1 MTDRIVFIVDDDAAV
16 RDSLSLLLETAG
28 YRVICFDSGEAFLAA
43 HPDTRAGCV
52 LLDLRMDGMSGLEVQ
67 NKMTSAGLHLP
78 VVFLTAHGDI
88 PTTVRAIK
96 AGAVDFLTK
105 PVDATVLIERIDA
118 ALALQQEAAAQAAV
132 MAADRT
138 RLGRLTVREQEVLK
152 LAIQGHSNKD
162 IARRLGISH
171 RTVEF
176 HRSHI
181 LEKTGCG
188 SLLELAGLAALMPG
202 TDHAGPGDG

>member
-1 MTDRIVFIVDDDAAV
+1 MSERRVFIVDDDAAV

-28 YRVICFDSGEAFLAA
+28 YRVTCFESGEAFLAA
-43 HPDTRAGCV
+43 RPDARNGCV
-52 LLDLRMDGMSGLEVQ
+52 ILDLRMNGLSGLDVQ
-67 NKMTSAGLHLP
+67 SRMVAAGVHLP
-78 VVFLTAHGDI
+78 IIFLTAHGDI

-105 PVDATVLIERIDA
+105 PVDATLLIDRIDA
-118 ALALQQEAAAQAAV
+118 ALALQQETLAQAAIE
-132 MAADRT
+132 AADRA
-138 RLGRLTVREQEVLK
+138 RLERLTGREQEVLK
-152 LAIQGHSNKD
+152 LAIQGHPNKE

-181 LEKTGCG
+181 LEKTGCN
-188 SLLELAGLAALMPG
+188 SLLELTGVAALIG
-202 TDHAGPGDG
+202 ATDPPPPP